1 MRIHPQKG
9 PYPKHNTPGTRG
21 ASPVRSCTLCLIQK
35 SQKKLDWLRLTG
47 KNFKILHLTGTN
59 RLLAV
64 VRPPNSKTDVFL
76 NGKEASDCF
85 LVPDRD
91 PDADDFA
98 KADCMSK
105 HHSSL
110 ICCFLYVHFYSK
122 IDYTFTL
129 SDQCAWLA
137 TKCPHTR
144 VPKQKIVQQ
153 KAAKQ

>member
-1 MRIHPQKG
+1 
-9 PYPKHNTPGTRG
+9 
-21 ASPVRSCTLCLIQK
+21 
-35 SQKKLDWLRLTG
+35 
-47 KNFKILHLTGTN
+47 LHLTGTK

-64 VRPPNSKTDVFL
+64 VRPPNSKTGVVF
-76 NGKEASDCF
+76 NGTKASDCF
-85 LVPDRD
+85 LFPDRD

-129 SDQCAWLA
+129 SEQCA
-137 TKCPHTR
+137 
-144 VPKQKIVQQ
+144 
-153 KAAKQ
+153 

>member
-1 MRIHPQKG
+1 MHGPAHLPVGTDCWLSCVHPTRILG
-9 PYPKHNTPGTRG
+9 
-21 ASPVRSCTLCLIQK
+21 
-35 SQKKLDWLRLTG
+35 
-47 KNFKILHLTGTN
+47 
-59 RLLAV
+59 V
-64 VRPPNSKTDVFL
+64 VL
-76 NGKEASDCF
+76 NGKKASDCF

-129 SDQCAWLA
+129 SDQCA
-137 TKCPHTR
+137 
-144 VPKQKIVQQ
+144 
-153 KAAKQ
+153 

>member
-1 MRIHPQKG
+1 MNLPSEKAPPETQHARLRGGEPGPILRIML
-9 PYPKHNTPGTRG
+9 Y
-21 ASPVRSCTLCLIQK
+21 S
-35 SQKKLDWLRLTG
+35 KKAKKVDWLRLTG
-47 KNFKILHLTGTN
+47 NIPWAHELTGTN

-110 ICCFLYVHFYSK
+110 ILCFLYVHFYSK

-129 SDQCAWLA
+129 SDQCALLA

-144 VPKQKIVQQ
+144 VPKKKIDQQ
-153 KAAKQ
+153 AEEKQ